1 MHEQGNTFYFLV
13 GEKEEQANTLKLR
26 KLPFWSTQP
35 RVYNHVKCKRVVELT
50 IYLYIESIF
59 SICI

>member
-35 RVYNHVKCKRVVELT
+35 RVYMIVNAWL
-50 IYLYIESIF
+50 S
-59 SICI
+59 